1 MREHSFYTSEV
12 VQHPIS
18 VESSTENDSKTK
30 PRVEN
35 GFSRT
40 RENGKHLRD
49 TTEDAALYGV
59 GKYGLE
65 TLPVTN
71 DYDNTLTSEL
81 LVQVE

>member
-18 VESSTENDSKTK
+18 VESPTENDSKTK

-40 RENGKHLRD
+40 SENGKPLRD
-49 TTEDAALYGV
+49 TTEDAAMLGV
-59 GKYGLE
+59 ESYRLE
-65 TLPVTN
+65 TLPVTD
-71 DYDNTLTSEL
+71 DYDNTLT
-81 LVQVE
+81 